1 MPSKGVIHEQMMLC
15 TVTLMSSFV
24 NQKDESQKEC
34 PLKKKSEIVLNRRK
48 FMLGSID
55 LVNYLWLEKL

>member
-15 TVTLMSSFV
+15 TVTLMFPFV
-24 NQKDESQKEC
+24 NQKDESQKERS
-34 PLKKKSEIVLNRRK
+34 LKKKSEIVLNRRK

>member
-15 TVTLMSSFV
+15 TVTLMSPFV
-24 NQKDESQKEC
+24 NQKDESQKER
-34 PLKKKSEIVLNRRK
+34 PLKKKLEIVLNRRK